1 MTPKTARRRAAAA
14 LAACLVLALAPAAA
28 APEEAEAGNADAG
41 AEVGAASAG
50 AETAATSAE
59 ADAANAGAEAAAASA
74 SALRF
79 LHDYNE
85 RHLLAAAD
93 EIPAADY
100 AFRPTAEVRSV
111 AELLGHVADV
121 QFLLCSSAR
130 GEANPS
136 GTGDASIEKTHSE
149 KAEVA
154 AALRASFDYCDA
166 VYSELDGEGLARP
179 ARDGGSA
186 AGALTLNVYH
196 AGQHYGHLTV
206 AMRLKGLTPPSSRPR
221 DDAPAAEG
229 PGG

>member
-14 LAACLVLALAPAAA
+14 LAACLASFLAPAAA
-28 APEEAEAGNADAG
+28 APE
-41 AEVGAASAG
+41 G
-50 AETAATSAE
+50 AETQGPSAAAE
-59 ADAANAGAEAAAASA
+59 GAAAS
-74 SALRF
+74 SEALRF
-79 LHDYNE
+79 LHGYNK

-100 AFRPTAEVRSV
+100 AFRPAPEVRSV
-111 AELLGHVADV
+111 AEILGHVADV
-121 QFLLCSSAR
+121 QFLLCSSAK

-136 GTGDASIEKTHSE
+136 GTGDGSIEKTRAE

-154 AALRASFDYCDA
+154 AALSASFDYCDA
-166 VYSELDGEGLARP
+166 VYAALDGEGLARP

-186 AGALTLNVYH
+186 AAALTLNVYH

-206 AMRLKGLTPPSSRPR
+206 AMRLRGLTPPSSRPR
-221 DDAPAAEG
+221 EGAPAAES